1 LGEHVGAITL
11 ADVRGMV
18 VSSWDNVTAW
28 LAEAGEGSEGNAA
41 CTNSS
46 LLLGEICTPVASC
59 GVLISDL

>member
-1 LGEHVGAITL
+1 
-11 ADVRGMV
+11 MV